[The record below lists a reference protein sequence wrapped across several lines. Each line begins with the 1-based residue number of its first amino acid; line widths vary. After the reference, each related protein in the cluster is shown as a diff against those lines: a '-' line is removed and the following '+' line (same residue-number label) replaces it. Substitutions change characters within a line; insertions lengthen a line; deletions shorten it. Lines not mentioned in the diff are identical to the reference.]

1 MEGSWEYLQ
10 SRGGALLASVRA
22 LSFEDQKAFCQPV
35 EKLRFGRFYWGSI
48 QTHIHDIDEHTIRVV
63 VHGVL
68 GFRLLGNYL
77 VYIKGFRRNS
87 DGTFD
92 ELTEADNYEFD

>member
-1 MEGSWEYLQ
+1 MEGAWEYLQ
-10 SRGGALLASVRA
+10 SRGDALLASVRA
-22 LSFEDQKAFCQPV
+22 LSFEDQKAFRQPV
-35 EKLRFGRFYWGSI
+35 EKLSLGHFCWGGI
-48 QTHIHDIDEHTIRVV
+48 QTHVHDINEHTIRVV

-68 GFRLLGNYL
+68 GFRLLGNYV

-92 ELTEADNYEFD
+92 ELTEADYYEFD